1 MAQAPRIPVPEA
13 RGKLQRSEALLV
25 CAYDDE
31 TKCEQARLPGSIS
44 HEELLRRLPQLA
56 KTQEL
61 IFYCA

>member
-1 MAQAPRIPVPEA
+1 MAQAPRIPVPDA
-13 RGKLQRSEALLV
+13 RAKVQRDEALLV

-31 TKCEQARLPGSIS
+31 QKCAQLRLPNAIS
-44 HEELLRRLPQLA
+44 LKELVRRLPTLP